1 MPEKNVTVIGVLAEN
16 GCCPTEKH
24 LSLPNAI
31 RGLVYHEIGNPD
43 VLFHC
48 FLGNAEMDLAMAN
61 YYLLPDGRD
70 IAVYTSKK
78 DMQAKAD
85 RNHVPPHVFTAR
97 VFGKDKNPLLD
108 LPFYCLKCKDGHIDI
123 CKKAANI

>member
-1 MPEKNVTVIGVLAEN
+1 MPKKPVTVIGILAEN

-24 LSLPNAI
+24 LALPNVI
-31 RGLVYHEIGNPD
+31 RGLVYHEENNPD
-43 VLFHC
+43 LLFHC

-78 DMQAKAD
+78 DMNSKAD
-85 RNHVPPHVFTAR
+85 PNNVPPHVFTAR
-97 VFGKDKNPLLD
+97 VFGKEKNPLLD
-108 LPFYCLKCKDGHIDI
+108 LPFYCTQCKSGHVHP
-123 CKKAANI
+123 CQNAPNT